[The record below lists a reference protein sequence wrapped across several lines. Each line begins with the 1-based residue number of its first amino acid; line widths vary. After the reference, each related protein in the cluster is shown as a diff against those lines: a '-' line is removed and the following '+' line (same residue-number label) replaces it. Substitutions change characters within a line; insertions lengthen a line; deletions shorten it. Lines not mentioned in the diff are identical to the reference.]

1 MTNENFMQGATDVL
15 KFLKFKASW
24 GVLGNQE
31 IGLYLTDDHYTIENV
46 DGMIGYTWSY
56 AGNKDLTWEQS
67 SIFNVGVEFDLSKYV
82 TADVEYYYKKTDN
95 MLFPR
100 YVSPSMGYSYYY
112 VNEAALSNQ
121 GIEFNVNVHAVN
133 TRDVKLDIRING
145 GHYRN
150 EVTKMP
156 LEADGT
162 PMIMN
167 GSWSLGHSL
176 YDYYMME
183 YMGVNPEN
191 GKAQYKAFYDLNLV
205 KDPNNIQIDE
215 YIPSVYLHEQ
225 DYPDADIQYV
235 ITDDASLAG
244 VNYVGKSAIP
254 ALAGGFGIDLKLY
267 GFDISASFMYQLGG
281 YGMDYTYMQMM
292 HSDRV
297 GTYAWHVDIE
307 KAWTPE
313 NRETTVPR
321 LSNGA
326 DFYANSSSTRFL
338 TSNSYLNLQSVRVGC
353 SFPKKWIE
361 KIKLNNL
368 NLWVS
373 GENLFCLSARKGY
386 IPFASFT
393 GSSSAYQYTPL
404 SSVMGG
410 IRFQF

>member
-1 MTNENFMQGATDVL
+1 
-15 KFLKFKASW
+15 
-24 GVLGNQE
+24 
-31 IGLYLTDDHYTIENV
+31 
-46 DGMIGYTWSY
+46 
-56 AGNKDLTWEQS
+56 
-67 SIFNVGVEFDLSKYV
+67 
-82 TADVEYYYKKTDN
+82 
-95 MLFPR
+95 
-100 YVSPSMGYSYYY
+100 
-112 VNEAALSNQ
+112 
-121 GIEFNVNVHAVN
+121 
-133 TRDVKLDIRING
+133 
-145 GHYRN
+145 
-150 EVTKMP
+150 
-156 LEADGT
+156 
-162 PMIMN
+162 
-167 GSWSLGHSL
+167 
-176 YDYYMME
+176 
-183 YMGVNPEN
+183 
-191 GKAQYKAFYDLNLV
+191 
-205 KDPNNIQIDE
+205 
-215 YIPSVYLHEQ
+215 
-225 DYPDADIQYV
+225 
-235 ITDDASLAG
+235 
-244 VNYVGKSAIP
+244 
-254 ALAGGFGIDLKLY
+254 
-267 GFDISASFMYQLGG
+267 MYQLGG

-321 LSNGA
+321 LSNGS

-338 TSNSYLNLQSVRVGC
+338 TSNSYLNLQNVRVGY